1 MKRLT
6 LILLIL
12 ILVSTVLGGAIASG
26 ITQAPHENPSTAE
39 SSFNPAIPLIHYGEI
54 FDQLASGN
62 YPEARTLLQQ
72 LKFVEYA
79 HLPEE
84 IIFIMGRYND
94 LTTDL
99 TGNLD
104 NLDSMLDI
112 CEQLLSQNKLD
123 EASTKLDE
131 TKRLVDETVKLIETI
146 SKATEELILQI
157 APFVSPQ
164 EATVVNEAEAR
175 LQKAMERLAELE
187 TWYKDKLK
195 NLEFEAEE
203 KENLL
208 ITTLTLNVIPAKAW
222 VGNQVTISGEL
233 KATDIPLPARDVS
246 IFLDGRHFAIIT
258 TVENGTYE
266 TSFAFPYW
274 YISEVVAQS
283 FYLPQG
289 TDKSAYLASSSE
301 IKRVTALF
309 HSTGLSIEIPEEM
322 YPGLPVEI
330 SGKVSSRGNV
340 VGRNIKALLDGE
352 PLFEITTDD
361 HGLFKRQLM
370 LSKGIQTGGHN
381 LKFIVE
387 PDDEAYSAGASI
399 DKDLNVVRVIPQM
412 NIHAPSVIF
421 LPRSVRFTGELYPP
435 SSLQSVIN
443 LTGEIHSPLALKE
456 ATLTLEMAG
465 VSTVAVID
473 EEEFELGLDVPFK
486 FNIVGYEDMQVS
498 LAPVEPWH
506 LPAAYEVK
514 IFVINLV
521 YLVIILAAFI
531 LAGVV
536 LLMRRRGVLRK
547 EDSLSISPE
556 KLQTLASPT
565 EFRLPEIKL
574 VPGDNQGV
582 ILKAYY
588 MAVAVVQR
596 LARVFLKPQATLRE
610 FSSQVMP
617 LLGKFAG
624 LFAKL
629 TNLAERAL
637 YSRHSFGD
645 DEASQA
651 QNIALQME
659 EQGVEETET
668 ENRNAGMLN
677 TKKQTR
683 KHE

>member
-1 MKRLT
+1 MKKLT

-26 ITQAPHENPSTAE
+26 ITQVPHENPSTAE
-39 SSFNPAIPLIHYGEI
+39 SSFNLAIPLIHYGEI

-72 LKFVEYA
+72 LKLVEYA

-104 NLDSMLDI
+104 NLDSILDV

-123 EASTKLDE
+123 ELSVKFDE
-131 TKRLVDETVKLIETI
+131 ARSFVDEVAKLMETI

-164 EATVVNEAEAR
+164 EATSVSEAEAR
-175 LQKAMERLAELE
+175 FEKAMERLGDLE
-187 TWYKDKLK
+187 AWYKNKLK
-195 NLEFEAEE
+195 NLEFEAEQ
-203 KENLL
+203 KKNLL
-208 ITTLTLNVIPAKAW
+208 ITTLNLNVIPTKAW

-233 KATDIPLPARDVS
+233 KATDIPLPDRDIS
-246 IFLDGRHFAIIT
+246 IFLDGRHFATIAT
-258 TVENGTYE
+258 MENGTYE
-266 TSFAFPYW
+266 TSFTLPYW
-274 YISEVVAQS
+274 YISEVAAQS

-289 TDKSAYLASSSE
+289 NDKSAYMASSSE
-301 IKRVTALF
+301 IQRITILF
-309 HSTGLSIEIPEEM
+309 HSTGLSMEIPEEI
-322 YPGLPVEI
+322 YPGLPVEV

-340 VGRNIKALLDGE
+340 VGRSIRALLDGE
-352 PLFEITTDD
+352 PLFEISTDD
-361 HGLFKRQLM
+361 HGSFKCQLT
-370 LSKGIQTGGHN
+370 LSKGVQIGGHD

-387 PDDEAYSAGASI
+387 PDDESCSAGDSI
-399 DKDLNVVRVIPQM
+399 NRILNVVKIMPQM
-412 NIHAPSVIF
+412 NIHVPSVIF
-421 LPRSVRFTGELYPP
+421 LPRSVKFTGEQYP
-435 SSLQSVIN
+435 SFSLHSTID

-456 ATLTLEMAG
+456 ATLTLEVAG
-465 VSTVAVID
+465 VSTVAVIGG
-473 EEEFELGLDVPFK
+473 EEFELGLDLPFR
-486 FNIVGYEDMQVS
+486 FDIVGYEDVKAS

-506 LPAAYEVK
+506 FPATYKVK

-531 LAGVV
+531 LVGVI
-536 LLMRRRGVLRK
+536 LLMRRRGTLCK
-547 EDSLSISPE
+547 EDSLSISTE
-556 KLQTLASPT
+556 KLQMPVRAT
-565 EFRLPEIKL
+565 EFRLSEIKL
-574 VPGDNQGV
+574 APGDNQGV
-582 ILKAYY
+582 ILKAYC
-588 MAVAVVQR
+588 MAVSVVQKSVG
-596 LARVFLKPQATLRE
+596 VFLKPQATLRE

-617 LLGKFAG
+617 LLNKLAG
-624 LFAKL
+624 LFANL
-629 TNLAERAL
+629 TKLAEEAL
-637 YSRHSFGD
+637 YSRHSLGD

-651 QNIALQME
+651 QNIALKME

-677 TKKQTR
+677 IKKQTR

>member
-1 MKRLT
+1 VKRLT

-26 ITQAPHENPSTAE
+26 ITQVPHENPSTAE
-39 SSFNPAIPLIHYGEI
+39 SSFNPAIPLIHYSEI

-72 LKFVEYA
+72 LKLVEYA

-94 LTTDL
+94 LTTNL
-99 TGNLD
+99 TRNLD
-104 NLDSMLDI
+104 NLDSMLDV
-112 CEQLLSQNKLD
+112 CEQLLSQNKLA
-123 EASTKLDE
+123 ETSTKLDE
-131 TKRLVDETVKLIETI
+131 ANRLVDEVALLIVSI
-146 SKATEELILQI
+146 SKATEELISQ
-157 APFVSPQ
+157 ATAFVSPQ
-164 EATVVNEAEAR
+164 EATSVSEAEAR

-187 TWYKDKLK
+187 TWYKNELK
-195 NLEFEAEE
+195 NLELEAED

-208 ITTLTLNVIPAKAW
+208 ITTLTLNVVPSKAW
-222 VGNQVTISGEL
+222 VGTHVIISGEL
-233 KATDIPLPARDVS
+233 KATDILLPARDIS
-246 IFLDGRHFAIIT
+246 IFLDGRHFANIT

-274 YISEVVAQS
+274 YIPEIAAQS
-283 FYLPQG
+283 FYIPQG
-289 TDKSAYLASSSE
+289 NDKSTHLAASSE
-301 IKRVTALF
+301 IKRVTNLF
-309 HSTGLSIEIPEEM
+309 YSTGLSVEIPEEV
-322 YPGLPVEI
+322 YPGLPVEV
-330 SGKVSSRGNV
+330 SGKVNSGGNV
-340 VGRNIKALLDGE
+340 VGRSIRVLLDGE
-352 PLFEITTDD
+352 PLFEISTDD

-387 PDDEAYSAGASI
+387 PDDEACSAGASI

-412 NIHAPSVIF
+412 NIHVPSIIF
-421 LPRSVRFTGELYPP
+421 LPRSVKFTGELHPP
-435 SSLQSVIN
+435 LSLYSAID

-456 ATLTLEMAG
+456 ATLTLDMAG

-473 EEEFELGLDVPFK
+473 EEEFELGLDVPLK

-506 LPAAYEVK
+506 LPAAHEVK
-514 IFVINLV
+514 IFVINMV

-531 LAGVV
+531 LTGVV
-536 LLMRRRGVLRK
+536 LLMRRRGILRK
-547 EDSLSISPE
+547 GDSLSISPE
-556 KLQTLASPT
+556 KLQTPVSTT

-574 VPGDNQGV
+574 VPGDNQHV
-582 ILKAYY
+582 ILRAYY
-588 MAVAVVQR
+588 MAVAVVQS
-596 LARVFLKPQATLRE
+596 LARVFLKPHATLRE

-617 LLGKFAG
+617 SLGKFAG
-624 LFAKL
+624 LFATL

-651 QNIALQME
+651 QDIASQME
-659 EQGVEETET
+659 KQRVEKTET
-668 ENRNAGMLN
+668 EN
-677 TKKQTR
+677 
-683 KHE
+683 

>member
-1 MKRLT
+1 
-6 LILLIL
+6 
-12 ILVSTVLGGAIASG
+12 
-26 ITQAPHENPSTAE
+26 
-39 SSFNPAIPLIHYGEI
+39 
-54 FDQLASGN
+54 
-62 YPEARTLLQQ
+62 
-72 LKFVEYA
+72 
-79 HLPEE
+79 
-84 IIFIMGRYND
+84 
-94 LTTDL
+94 
-99 TGNLD
+99 
-104 NLDSMLDI
+104 DI
-112 CEQLLSQNKLD
+112 
-123 EASTKLDE
+123 
-131 TKRLVDETVKLIETI
+131 
-146 SKATEELILQI
+146 
-157 APFVSPQ
+157 
-164 EATVVNEAEAR
+164 
-175 LQKAMERLAELE
+175 
-187 TWYKDKLK
+187 
-195 NLEFEAEE
+195 
-203 KENLL
+203 
-208 ITTLTLNVIPAKAW
+208 
-222 VGNQVTISGEL
+222 
-233 KATDIPLPARDVS
+233 S
-246 IFLDGRHFAIIT
+246 IFLDGRHFATIT

-274 YISEVVAQS
+274 YIPEIVAQS

-289 TDKSAYLASSSE
+289 NDKSAYLASSSE
-301 IKRVTALF
+301 IKRITTLF
-309 HSTGLSIEIPEEM
+309 YSTGLSVEIPEEI
-322 YPGLPVEI
+322 YLGLPVEV
-330 SGKVSSRGNV
+330 SGKVSSGGNV
-340 VGRNIKALLDGE
+340 VGRSIRALLDGE

-370 LSKGIQTGGHN
+370 LSKGVQTGGHN

-387 PDDEAYSAGASI
+387 TDDESCSAGDSI
-399 DKDLNVVRVIPQM
+399 NRILNVVKIMPQM
-412 NIHAPSVIF
+412 NIHVPSIIF
-421 LPRSVRFTGELYPP
+421 LPRSVKFTREPYSPF
-435 SSLQSVIN
+435 SLHSAIN
-443 LTGEIHSPLALKE
+443 LTGEIYSPLALKG
-456 ATLTLEMAG
+456 AMLTLEMAG
-465 VSTVAVID
+465 VSSMAVIGG
-473 EEEFELGLDVPFK
+473 EEFELGLDVPFK
-486 FNIVGYEDMQVS
+486 FNIVGYEDMEAN

-506 LPAAYEVK
+506 LPATYKVK

-536 LLMRRRGVLRK
+536 LLMRRRGVFRK
-547 EDSLSISPE
+547 EDSLSISSE

-565 EFRLPEIKL
+565 EFCLPEIKL

-588 MAVAVVQR
+588 MAVVVVQR
-596 LARVFLKPQATLRE
+596 LVSVFLKPQATLRE

-617 LLGKFAG
+617 LLDKFAG